1 MNPRKFHIRRKINSL
16 TTALIGNI
24 FNLLIILVLKGVL
37 DVIQSARGDDQYSLG
52 FGIAALAAVMAYWV
66 FFTYKAFANSTDD
79 DDRNYG
85 PYLLLCML
93 PMGLFTV
100 IALLIMQFGGG
111 ASFAGVW
118 NGLTFGI
125 APTLFLYFPYG
136 VIYHFIGAKVPMI
149 AFFLA
154 VLVLMVAL
162 QSIGFMLGK
171 KQREATETRE
181 RRRKALAEKLQT
193 EQAEAEAQKAAT
205 LKAAAETAEPA
216 ASASVSKIRRRTAD
230 HERIG
235 RLMHKD
241 PLGDVES
248 TPIIETEAFSPIT
261 DEMIEKVMREEKR
274 KQREAALQARRM
286 KKPGKHR
293 DGEGPSWVDL
303 KKVRKKNDQDDG
315 R

>member
-37 DVIQSARGDDQYSLG
+37 DIIQTASGDDRYPLG
-52 FGIAALAAVMAYWV
+52 FGIVAFAIVVAYWV

-93 PMGLFTV
+93 PMVLFTV
-100 IALLIMQFGGG
+100 IALLIMQFGGN

-136 VIYHFIGAKVPMI
+136 VIYHVMGAKMPII
-149 AFFLA
+149 AFFLV

-171 KQREATETRE
+171 KQREVTEAKE
-181 RRRKALAEKLQT
+181 RRRKALAEKLQA
-193 EQAEAEAQKAAT
+193 EQAEAEAQR
-205 LKAAAETAEPA
+205 AAAMEA
-216 ASASVSKIRRRTAD
+216 AAAPASVSKVKWRAAD

-235 RLMHKD
+235 RPARKD
-241 PLGDVES
+241 PFSDVES
-248 TPIIETEAFSPIT
+248 PSIIETEAFSPVT
-261 DEMIEKVMREEKR
+261 DKMVEKVMREERR
-274 KQREAALQARRM
+274 KERAAALQERRM
-286 KKPGKHR
+286 RKPAKR
-293 DGEGPSWVDL
+293 QDGESSGWIDP
-303 KKVRKKNDQDDG
+303 KKIRKKNDQGDG
-315 R
+315 Q

>member
-24 FNLLIILVLKGVL
+24 FNLLIILALKGVL
-37 DVIQSARGDDQYSLG
+37 DVIQAAGGDGRYPLG
-52 FGIAALAAVMAYWV
+52 FGIAALVIVMAYWV
-66 FFTYKAFANSTDD
+66 FFTYKAFANSTDG

-93 PMGLFTV
+93 PMVLFTA
-100 IALLIMQFGGG
+100 IALLIMQFGGD

-136 VIYHFIGAKVPMI
+136 VIYHLIGAKVPMI
-149 AFFLA
+149 AFFLG

-171 KQREATETRE
+171 KQREATETKE
-181 RRRKALAEKLQT
+181 RRRKALAEKLQA
-193 EQAEAEAQKAAT
+193 EQAEAAAPKT
-205 LKAAAETAEPA
+205 AAEPA
-216 ASASVSKIRRRTAD
+216 KPAAPVSMAKIRRRAAD
-230 HERIG
+230 HERIS
-235 RLMHKD
+235 RPMRKD

-274 KQREAALQARRM
+274 KQREAALQERRM
-286 KKPGKHR
+286 KKPAKR
-293 DGEGPSWVDL
+293 QDGEGPSWVDL
-303 KKVRKKNDQDDG
+303 KKVRKKNDQDNG
-315 R
+315 Q

>member
-37 DVIQSARGDDQYSLG
+37 DIIQTASGDDRYPLG
-52 FGIAALAAVMAYWV
+52 FGIAAFAIVVAYWV

-93 PMGLFTV
+93 PMVLFTV
-100 IALLIMQFGGG
+100 IALLIMQFGGN

-136 VIYHFIGAKVPMI
+136 VIYHVMGAKMPII
-149 AFFLA
+149 AFFLV

-171 KQREATETRE
+171 KQREVTEAKE
-181 RRRKALAEKLQT
+181 RRRKALAEKLQA
-193 EQAEAEAQKAAT
+193 EQAEAEAQR
-205 LKAAAETAEPA
+205 AAAP
-216 ASASVSKIRRRTAD
+216 ASVSKVRWRAAD
-230 HERIG
+230 HEHMG
-235 RLMHKD
+235 RPARKD
-241 PLGDVES
+241 PFSDVES
-248 TPIIETEAFSPIT
+248 PSIIETEAFSPVT
-261 DEMIEKVMREEKR
+261 DKMVEKVMREERR
-274 KQREAALQARRM
+274 KERAAALQERRM
-286 KKPGKHR
+286 RKPAKR
-293 DGEGPSWVDL
+293 QDGESSDWIDP
-303 KKVRKKNDQDDG
+303 KKIRKKNDQGDG
-315 R
+315 Q